1 MCRGGL
7 LNLLLLL
14 LETVCFLL
22 FCSFL
27 CLKHFS
33 EAVVL
38 CLSLFLRFLSST
50 SVDLAPSYLRSKHSF
65 IPEAT
70 VASFPLSL
78 FSHFL
83 CADGGEGREGRE
95 RGTRGGWGRF
105 KKEEE
110 LRFEAWGWAL
120 REGCGRCVCCGIA
133 PIRDWWIV
141 LRRRCIERH
150 RHSRFAAI
158 ICLQPFA
165 DL

>member
-14 LETVCFLL
+14 LETVCFLW

-27 CLKHFS
+27 CLQHFS

-38 CLSLFLRFLSST
+38 CLSPFLRFGSST

-70 VASFPLSL
+70 VASFPFPLSL
-78 FSHFL
+78 SLSLSVFSFSL
-83 CADGGEGREGRE
+83 CGRRRGKGREGE
-95 RGTRGGWGRF
+95 RGTRRGGGF

-110 LRFEAWGWAL
+110 LLFEAWGWAL
-120 REGCGRCVCCGIA
+120 RDGCGRCGCCGIA
-133 PIRDWWIV
+133 PI
-141 LRRRCIERH
+141 
-150 RHSRFAAI
+150 
-158 ICLQPFA
+158 
-165 DL
+165 

>member
-14 LETVCFLL
+14 ETVCFLW

-38 CLSLFLRFLSST
+38 CVSLLLRFVSST
-50 SVDLAPSYLRSKHSF
+50 SVDLAPSYLRSKHIF

-78 FSHFL
+78 SLSLSLSVFSFSL
-83 CADGGEGREGRE
+83 CRRRRGKGREVRE
-95 RGTRGGWGRF
+95 RGARGGGPPVQ
-105 KKEEE
+105 E
-110 LRFEAWGWAL
+110 
-120 REGCGRCVCCGIA
+120 
-133 PIRDWWIV
+133 
-141 LRRRCIERH
+141 RRGV
-150 RHSRFAAI
+150 SF
-158 ICLQPFA
+158 
-165 DL
+165 

>member
-14 LETVCFLL
+14 LLLLETVCFLW

-38 CLSLFLRFLSST
+38 CLSLFLRFVSST

-70 VASFPLSL
+70 VAAFPLSL
-78 FSHFL
+78 SLSLFSFSL
-83 CADGGEGREGRE
+83 CGRRRGKGSEGERRT
-95 RGTRGGWGRF
+95 RRGGGGF

-110 LRFEAWGWAL
+110 LRFEAWGWEL
-120 REGCGRCVCCGIA
+120 RDGCGRCGCCGIA
-133 PIRDWWIV
+133 PI
-141 LRRRCIERH
+141 
-150 RHSRFAAI
+150 
-158 ICLQPFA
+158 
-165 DL
+165 